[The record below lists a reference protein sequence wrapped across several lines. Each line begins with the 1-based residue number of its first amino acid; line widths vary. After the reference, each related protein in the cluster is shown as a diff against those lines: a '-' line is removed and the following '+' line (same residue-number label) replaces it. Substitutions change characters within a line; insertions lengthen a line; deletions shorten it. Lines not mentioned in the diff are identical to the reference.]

1 MYQYPV
7 RIFRLPSVQCT
18 YCEGNVCHTT
28 KSRTRVIYSLKEWRI
43 FGVNY
48 SWIFSTY
55 NTKILCLTGATLQR
69 QNAENLK
76 QIFPEK
82 EYRGLSPNFHIHV
95 SVSELYHDG
104 SACSAGG
111 NM

>member
-1 MYQYPV
+1 VWNDDKEYRWERIKGYKVDIESIRKGFNMWGRGIGKKGEGV
-7 RIFRLPSVQCT
+7 RGP
-18 YCEGNVCHTT
+18 E
-28 KSRTRVIYSLKEWRI
+28 
-43 FGVNY
+43 
-48 SWIFSTY
+48 
-55 NTKILCLTGATLQR
+55 LQR

-82 EYRGLSPNFHIHV
+82 EYRGLSPNFYIHV
-95 SVSELYHDG
+95 SVSDLYFPTMG